1 MEQILAILTT
11 ILIGAAP
18 AIEKW
23 WKKKRATIRRDRY
36 HRSTTTPPVRRIMPD
51 LPKPAANIQP
61 TFTNIAP
68 EDEGM
73 SITASRHSTANFAEE
88 EETAQPASIHYNRWR
103 QAIIDAE
110 ILGRKY
116 F

>member
-11 ILIGAAP
+11 ILIAAAP

-23 WKKKRATIRRDRY
+23 WRKKRATIRRDRY
-36 HRSTTTPPVRRIMPD
+36 HRSTTTPPVRRILPD
-51 LPKPAANIQP
+51 IPKPAANIQP

-68 EDEGM
+68 KDEGM
-73 SITASRHSTANFAEE
+73 SITASRHSTADFDEE
-88 EETAQPASIHYNRWR
+88 KTDQPTSIHYNRWR

-110 ILGRKY
+110 ILGRKP